1 MDGANLLN
9 VSTQCSDVY
18 EPVMKTNNKIP
29 MNSGSLPKAKNM
41 GPLEET
47 DRSENNEGK
56 GKGEEIG
63 GSGEDEDDDTYVD
76 EDEEEDYDDEENGG
90 SVEYV

>member
-1 MDGANLLN
+1 M
-9 VSTQCSDVY
+9 
-18 EPVMKTNNKIP
+18 P

-41 GPLEET
+41 APVDEIE
-47 DRSENNEGK
+47 RSENNVRK

-63 GSGEDEDDDTYVD
+63 GSGEGEEDDTYLDEDED